1 MPCVVKEEKSAESI
15 NHEHICSQEARKVGI
30 GGQIYEVSGLKSSSP
45 SRHEKLAADG
55 KEEDELESAK
65 AEMGEVREENERLK
79 KMLEQIEK
87 DYKSLQL
94 RFFDILQKADPAKKS
109 TNSTQYCSHD
119 GQIMESELVSLCLG
133 RSSSPGEAKKE
144 ERTSN
149 NASKSS
155 RKNGDD
161 EELKASLNLA
171 LDPKIQPSLELGVS
185 NLSPENSSEETKE
198 EEAGEAW
205 PPSKVLKTMRGNGDD
220 EVSPHSNVKRARVS
234 VRARCDAPTVQRCA
248 EDMSILI
255 TTYEGTHS
263 HPLPVSATAMAS
275 TTSAAASMLLSGSST
290 SQPGL
295 SSTAPTTTAATA
307 PNGLN
312 FNIYDTSRTKP
323 FYSSNSTSA
332 LFPTITLDLTNPSSS
347 FSHFNRF
354 SSSFAS
360 NPRFP
365 STNLNFS
372 CSSESTLLPTLWGN
386 GFQAYGPY
394 NQTPNGSL
402 SNLGKNSQEQFYQS
416 FMDKNQNQQAA
427 AASASQQALTET
439 LTKAMTSDPNF
450 RSVIAAAIST
460 MVGGNATNNG
470 DQENFGQNL
479 MQNNTPPNNSILSQN
494 GKACASG
501 YFNGLSTLNSQTGSS
516 SLLQSSLPFPIFKS
530 SPTPTNDNNNK
541 DQSS

>member
-1 MPCVVKEEKSAESI
+1 
-15 NHEHICSQEARKVGI
+15 
-30 GGQIYEVSGLKSSSP
+30 
-45 SRHEKLAADG
+45 
-55 KEEDELESAK
+55 
-65 AEMGEVREENERLK
+65 
-79 KMLEQIEK
+79 
-87 DYKSLQL
+87 
-94 RFFDILQKADPAKKS
+94 
-109 TNSTQYCSHD
+109 
-119 GQIMESELVSLCLG
+119 
-133 RSSSPGEAKKE
+133 
-144 ERTSN
+144 
-149 NASKSS
+149 
-155 RKNGDD
+155 
-161 EELKASLNLA
+161 
-171 LDPKIQPSLELGVS
+171 
-185 NLSPENSSEETKE
+185 
-198 EEAGEAW
+198 
-205 PPSKVLKTMRGNGDD
+205 
-220 EVSPHSNVKRARVS
+220 
-234 VRARCDAPTVQRCA
+234 
-248 EDMSILI
+248 MSILI

-295 SSTAPTTTAATA
+295 SSTAPTTTTAATA

-354 SSSFAS
+354 SSSFAL

-402 SNLGKNSQEQFYQS
+402 LNLGKNSQEQFYQS

>member
-15 NHEHICSQEARKVGI
+15 NHEHICSQEARKLGI

-402 SNLGKNSQEQFYQS
+402 LNLGKNSQEQFYQS